1 MPSFIGTGAD
11 QVPVNSM
18 LGSLAY
24 QNADDVKLG
33 KVTYSGDL
41 LGLGSLGVGTLTP
54 VYKIHAYGAGS
65 TIIGVE
71 GTTDA
76 SFITRLS
83 GVQALYL
90 HSTTTA
96 SEINELRNVPL
107 NVAVNGAIRWTID
120 GNGNSSLGG
129 SPISNGRTFSI
140 VNSTT
145 GNSSFYL
152 QNSTTGFTTSDGTVL
167 QVTGS
172 AAYLWNF
179 ENGTISLGTNNTEFL
194 RITSTGDALNLGTG
208 ATKVQEGTTAQRPAS
223 PQEGM
228 IRKNSTTGKN
238 ETYLRASW
246 RSIPEEEQGVNLIDN
261 PAFSVVNRPSTLSRN
276 NSSSFIMDRWYWRAT
291 NTSAS
296 TSLSNTVFN
305 DTSVYGYGLT
315 FTNNT
320 LIASLPASSICCL
333 RQTVFSH
340 ASGVSKLKTGYMTLS
355 FLVRGSVPGTY
366 SLCVQSGSTDV
377 YTTTYSVL
385 SSSSFNRVSITFP
398 TPPTLTNALILNF
411 NIGTGTDNQ
420 TASLNAWL
428 ASSSPKFANTG
439 INLMSQASAST
450 LTFAELKLEL
460 GDVMTPFTMKD
471 YLTDLNNCM
480 RHYQNSYDIGTS
492 PGATASYGGAIMAS
506 PSATTNYASFGSV
519 RFNPPLEEG
528 LLNSFVT
535 YNPET
540 GTTGS
545 ARNTTTNTNVSVST
559 HFAGDKGASIRVNN
573 VSVTGGNLLAV
584 HWEADTGY

>member
-194 RITSTGDALNLGTG
+194 RITSTGDVLNLGTG
-208 ATKVQEGTTAQRPAS
+208 ATKLPEGTTAQRPAS

-228 IRKNSTTGKN
+228 IRKNSSTVKI
-238 ETYLRASW
+238 EAYLNSSW
-246 RSIPEEEQGVNLIDN
+246 VNLD
-261 PAFSVVNRPSTLSRN
+261 AGEL
-276 NSSSFIMDRWYWRAT
+276 
-291 NTSAS
+291 
-296 TSLSNTVFN
+296 L
-305 DTSVYGYGLT
+305 
-315 FTNNT
+315 
-320 LIASLPASSICCL
+320 
-333 RQTVFSH
+333 
-340 ASGVSKLKTGYMTLS
+340 
-355 FLVRGSVPGTY
+355 
-366 SLCVQSGSTDV
+366 
-377 YTTTYSVL
+377 
-385 SSSSFNRVSITFP
+385 SITEYTGSPGVDQSF
-398 TPPTLTNALILNF
+398 TLNPRTKSIFVEMVAGGGAG
-411 NIGTGTDNQ
+411 GTVS
-420 TASLNAWL
+420 TATYTA
-428 ASSSPKFANTG
+428 G
-439 INLMSQASAST
+439 YASA
-450 LTFAELKLEL
+450 
-460 GDVMTPFTMKD
+460 
-471 YLTDLNNCM
+471 
-480 RHYQNSYDIGTS
+480 
-492 PGATASYGGAIMAS
+492 ASYGAVGTYCIFRIPPNLLQSTYYYRIGDGGVAGGFSSGGDTILSETLAGLTNGVGRILVSGGEAGKNGDTPAPPPVAPLNQASTNRQIDKSGNFFNLSLIAHNSWESPRGFNILILGASTHLTVLS
-506 PSATTNYASFGSV
+506 PENHSYASNEYRPAHPIFG
-519 RFNPPLEEG
+519 RYG
-528 LLNSFVT
+528 
-535 YNPET
+535 
-540 GTTGS
+540 GG
-545 ARNTTTNTNVSVST
+545 
-559 HFAGDKGASIRVNN
+559 GKGAHKYQGGYTDGAHDGFQGMIRVYEY
-573 VSVTGGNLLAV
+573 A
-584 HWEADTGY
+584 